1 MSTSIH
7 PCAQVLVP
15 EALAPVTVLVVD
27 DHTLFR
33 RGLVAL
39 LGQDDGLRVVG
50 EAGDAAEATRLA
62 PRLAPQVILLDN
74 HLPGVKGIDA
84 IAGLREASPTSR
96 VLMLTVSE
104 DAQDLATALRN
115 GAQGYLL
122 KTIDGDLLAQ
132 AIRRA
137 ARGEPVVSPELMDK
151 LVAAFQSQGAPEG
164 SPQSTLS
171 GPPPQPST
179 PLSPVSSEPA
189 SAGTGA
195 PLSPRE
201 EDVLR
206 EITHGCSNKEIA
218 RALDIAETTVKIHVQ
233 HILRKLGLSSRV
245 QAAVYASDRQR

>member
-1 MSTSIH
+1 M
-7 PCAQVLVP
+7 PMPNLP
-15 EALAPVTVLVVD
+15 PVTLLVVD
-27 DHTLFR
+27 DHNLFR

-39 LGQDDGLRVVG
+39 LGQDPRLQVVG
-50 EAGDAAEATRLA
+50 EAGDAAQAMRLA
-62 PRLAPQVILLDN
+62 PALRPDVILLDN
-74 HLPGVKGIDA
+74 HLPGVTGVDA
-84 IAGLREASPTSR
+84 IQGLREVSPASR

-104 DAQDLATALRN
+104 DSQDLATALRN

-132 AIRRA
+132 AIHRA
-137 ARGEPVVSPELMDK
+137 AAGEPVVSPELMGK
-151 LVAAFQSQGAPEG
+151 LVAAFQSQGAPEANDALAA
-164 SPQSTLS
+164 STS
-171 GPPPQPST
+171 DK
-179 PLSPVSSEPA
+179 A
-189 SAGTGA
+189 SAVAPQGT

-206 EITHGCSNKEIA
+206 EIARGSSNKEIA